1 MAFLKLFP
9 GKKNHLSADGEGGL
23 RRYPAV
29 MLPNHA
35 SNPELQE
42 HLGWDIFDKLL
53 AKKVSRLDRSRAIGT
68 KELTYEVS
76 NYGRSMDPE
85 SIRCP
90 KQADLRER

>member
-1 MAFLKLFP
+1 MAFRKLFP

-23 RRYPAV
+23 SRYPSV
-29 MLPNHA
+29 VQPNHA

-53 AKKVSRLDRSRAIGT
+53 AKKVNRLDHSRAIGT
-68 KELTYEVS
+68 EELTYEAS
-76 NYGRSMDPE
+76 NYGRSVDPK

-90 KQADLRER
+90 K